1 MDNNSAIK
9 REQPRQKR
17 ESARCLYKALEARCC
32 VLCVREQTITHSLT
46 LSHSCT

>member
-17 ESARCLYKALEARCC
+17 ESARCLYKA
-32 VLCVREQTITHSLT
+32 RESVERRDVEFFV
-46 LSHSCT
+46 CENRR